1 MRVSRQTLAAHRAAI
16 LDQAGRL
23 FRERGIDAVGVADIT
38 RAAGLTHGAFYGHFP
53 SKTAL
58 AAEACSDSLIE
69 GARHWRARAVRARAE
84 GRDPLAAI
92 IDAYLTEQHRDRPED
107 GCALAS
113 LGPEIARA
121 EPPLRQ
127 ALDAGISA
135 LTDVLEEEIGARH
148 PTVDAATRAQAALAA
163 LVALTGGLIV
173 ARACAADHERSRA
186 ALRAAAELA
195 RRAANPEA

>member
-1 MRVSRQTLAAHRAAI
+1 MRVSQQTLAAHRAAI
-16 LDQAGRL
+16 LEQAGKL

-58 AAEACSDSLIE
+58 AAEACRTSLTE
-69 GARHWRARAVRARAE
+69 GARHWRGRAARARAA

-92 IDAYLTEQHRDRPED
+92 IDAYMTEGHRDRPED
-107 GCALAS
+107 GCALAAR
-113 LGPEIARA
+113 GPQIARA

-135 LTDVLEEEIGARH
+135 LTEVLEDEIGAQH
-148 PTVDAATRAQAALAA
+148 PGLDAACAALAVLAA
-163 LVALTGGLIV
+163 LAGGLMV
-173 ARACAADHERSRA
+173 ARACADDPERSRA
-186 ALRAAAELA
+186 ALRAAADLA
-195 RRAANPEA
+195 LRAAHTEA